1 MNLRHPF
8 RLRTDRRQ
16 AQLRLLATTDL
27 HSHLMAWDYLAD
39 RPSPATGLVRAAA
52 LIRALRGAVP
62 NALLFDNGDFLQGSP
77 LSDWVADDAASTP
90 TDVHPMIAAMN
101 ALGYDAV
108 TLGNHEFNYGLPFLT
123 RALARAAFPV
133 ISANIL
139 NSDGRPFV
147 PPTAL
152 LDRSLTDAQGR
163 IFPLRIGVIGL
174 APPQLTLWDR
184 AVLGDAIQT
193 RDIVETAAAEIPRLR
208 AAGADIVIALA
219 HTGIG
224 ALAHSPGMEN
234 AAIPLA
240 ALPGIDA
247 IVTGHTHQVF
257 PGPAVAANAAVDPA
271 AGTLHGTPAVM
282 PGFHGSHVGV
292 IDLHLEHDGLR
303 WRPLGHAAR
312 AIPVSAAPAAAPRP
326 DPFLDALAAV
336 PHARLLAHIRREI
349 GQTRVPIQGYF
360 SLVAPDLTLQT
371 VADAQR
377 IRARR
382 LLAAGAGSRLP
393 LLSAVAPFHAGGRA
407 GPQAYV
413 DIPAGPLRRRHA
425 SELYLYPNR
434 LTVIAL
440 SGAQLSDWLEHAAS
454 LFLRITPGQ
463 TDQPLIDPDFPCY
476 LFDVIDGLTYAIDPA
491 CPARHTADGTLRDPA
506 ARRVSDIRIE
516 GRPLD
521 PAETVLVATNTYRAA
536 GGGGAGVLGA
546 ARIVLVDDQGIRD
559 SVLDHLAGAGPL
571 DPVLR
576 PSWRF
581 VPHPA
586 TAAWFDTG
594 PAARGCPAP
603 AGVTPCGPAP
613 GGFHRFSLSL
623 DPAHHR
629 QPAATGA

>member
-16 AQLRLLATTDL
+16 AQLRLLATSDL
-27 HSHLMAWDYLAD
+27 QSHLMAWDYLAD

-77 LSDWVADDAASTP
+77 LSDWAADDDTVVP
-90 TDVHPMIAAMN
+90 GDVHPMIAAMN

-139 NSDGRPFV
+139 TGDGRPYV

-152 LDRSLTDAQGR
+152 LDRGLTDAQGR
-163 IFPLRIGVIGL
+163 TFPLRIGVIGL
-174 APPQLTLWDR
+174 APPQITLWDR
-184 AVLGDAIQT
+184 AILGDAIQT
-193 RDIVETAAAEIPRLR
+193 RDIVDTAAAEVPRLR

-224 ALAHSPGMEN
+224 PVDHSPAMEN

-257 PGPAVAANAAVDPA
+257 PGPSFAPTAAVDPA
-271 AGTLHGTPAVM
+271 AGTLHGTPTVM
-282 PGFHGSHVGV
+282 PGFHGSHVGL
-292 IDLHLEHDGLR
+292 IDLHLEHDDTR
-303 WRPLGHAAR
+303 WHPLGHATR
-312 AIPVSAAPAAAPRP
+312 TIPVSAAPASAPRP

-336 PHARLLAHIRREI
+336 PHNRLLAHIRHEI

-377 IRARR
+377 ARAQR
-382 LLAAGAGSRLP
+382 LLLGRPEADLP

-440 SGAQLSDWLEHAAS
+440 TGAQLSNWLEHAAS
-454 LFLRITPGQ
+454 LFLRITAGQ
-463 TDQPLIDPDFPCY
+463 TQQPLIDPDFPAY
-476 LFDVIDGLTYAIDPA
+476 LFDVFDGLTYAIDPA
-491 CPARHTADGTLRDPA
+491 RPARFDAHGTLRDPT
-506 ARRVSDIRIE
+506 ARRVTDIRIND
-516 GRPLD
+516 RPLD
-521 PAETVLVATNTYRAA
+521 PTETVLVATNTYRAA
-536 GGGGAGVLGA
+536 SGAGVLGA
-546 ARIVLVDDQGIRD
+546 VRIVLTDDQSVRD

-581 VPHPA
+581 APHPG

-594 PAARGCPAP
+594 PAALGRPAP
-603 AGVTPCGPAP
+603 PGATPLGPAP
-613 GGFHRFSLSL
+613 GGFHRFTLSL

-629 QPAATGA
+629 QPATAGA

>member
-1 MNLRHPF
+1 
-8 RLRTDRRQ
+8 
-16 AQLRLLATTDL
+16 
-27 HSHLMAWDYLAD
+27 MAWDYLAD
-39 RPSPATGLVRAAA
+39 RPSPTTGLVRAAA

-77 LSDWVADDAASTP
+77 LSDWVADDSAGLGDA
-90 TDVHPMIAAMN
+90 HPMIAAMN

-123 RALARAAFPV
+123 RALSRAAFPV
-133 ISANIL
+133 VSANIL
-139 NSDGRPFV
+139 TRDGRPFV
-147 PPTAL
+147 PLTAL
-152 LDRSLTDAQGR
+152 LDRSLTDAQGQT
-163 IFPLRIGVIGL
+163 FPVRIGVIGL
-174 APPQLTLWDR
+174 APPQITLWDK

-193 RDIVETAAAEIPRLR
+193 RDIVDTAAAEVPRLR

-224 ALAHSPGMEN
+224 PLEHSPAMEN

-257 PGPAVAANAAVDPA
+257 PGPAFAATATVDPA
-271 AGTLHGTPAVM
+271 AGTLHGTPTVM
-282 PGFHGSHVGV
+282 PGFHGSHVGL
-292 IDLHLEHDGLR
+292 IDLHLEHDGTR
-303 WRPLGHAAR
+303 WHPLGHAAR
-312 AIPVSAAPAAAPRP
+312 AIPVSAAPVASSPG
-326 DPFLDALAAV
+326 DPLLDALAAV
-336 PHARLLAHIRREI
+336 PHNRLLTHIRGRI

-360 SLVAPDLTLQT
+360 SLIAPDLTLQT

-377 IRARR
+377 ARARH
-382 LLAAGAGSRLP
+382 LLSGRPEADLP

-407 GPQAYV
+407 GPNAYV

-440 SGAQLSDWLEHAAS
+440 TGAQLSDWLEHAAS
-454 LFLRITPGQ
+454 LFLSITPGQ
-463 TDQPLIDPDFPCY
+463 TDQPLIDPDFPSY
-476 LFDVIDGLTYAIDPA
+476 LFDVIDGLTYAIDPTR
-491 CPARHTADGTLRDPA
+491 PARHTAHGTVRNPE
-506 ARRVSDIRIE
+506 ARRVSDIRLD

-521 PAETVLVATNTYRAA
+521 PAKTVLVATNTYRAA
-536 GGGGAGVLGA
+536 GSGGVGVLA
-546 ARIVLVDDQGIRD
+546 TARIVLTDDQGVRD
-559 SVLDHLAGAGPL
+559 SVLDHLAGAGTL

-581 VPHPA
+581 APHPG

-594 PAARGCPAP
+594 PAALGRPAP
-603 AGVTPCGPAP
+603 PGVTPRGPAP
-613 GGFHRFSLSL
+613 GGFHRFTLSF

-629 QPAATGA
+629 QPATAGA